1 MPKPDVMK
9 WFSFLR
15 AQSGKRSLGD
25 FIRLVLAY
33 YGCLLLLA
41 LYQQLR
47 LYEQGVLDSFLN
59 QNLLLLGLHHLGF
72 TASLSLLLAF
82 CFRSLENRKGG
93 WGFRVA
99 IAVFMACLLW
109 ELVLTEYFIGR
120 YELPEVGAINHLS
133 QVFSGTHLALLVLVS
148 AVIFGTSFRLFY
160 RLSRPVNRVL
170 GGMYPFTIILFTLF
184 LSTLLAEKKPVNLNK
199 SQYLVEAYY
208 QYWTD
213 SDRYEGSDR
222 FPLYKPWA
230 PKDLLGPYLNWP
242 EQPPHIV
249 LIAVEGLSSDFVGED
264 APFRAFA
271 PFLDSLSR
279 EGLYWKHF
287 LSNVKDSRAAMPL
300 ITGSLPYGHSG
311 FTEQAEIPAR
321 MTLFSL
327 LKKNG
332 YRTSFQYGGNASLPG
347 WDRLLFEERT
357 DEVVDQKSFGSS
369 YQRQDADRAGVSL
382 GYPDQALFERY
393 LQTRTPTTTP
403 RFDVI
408 QTLSASRPYLIPDA
422 EAYREQAE
430 RLYREGNFP
439 SREAR
444 VVRKNIDLMA
454 SMLYT
459 DRQLAKFFRAFSRRS
474 GYHRTIFILTGTHD
488 PAELA
493 SEGVLEGYRVP
504 LLICSPMLQKKETFG
519 ALASHLDIAPSLLGS
534 LANHY
539 RFELPDKAAW
549 LGSEGLGEA
558 RVQAGKEIP
567 LYNGSGPL
575 REFIVGPS
583 LLSGRKAYGVG
594 DDLALTD
601 DPAISE
607 DSLKSRMKRFRAVN
621 RYVMEQG
628 ALLPENAAPF
638 GKLFSPPGKKE
649 LVWIQSVFNGNDF
662 DNAYAMARQ
671 LALEGKYDRAAL
683 LCRYILMEVPGHI
696 DTEILMG
703 RILAWQGEFSEASD
717 ILEQVVQKYPVYPDG
732 YSALLDV
739 YFWSGQDEK
748 ALYLRPAIEEHLGSN
763 RELSEKLTRSAGR
776 LVSDSEA
783 RHPWPVLDFAS
794 DQISQ
799 SHLE

>member
-1 MPKPDVMK
+1 MPKPDAMK

-15 AQSGKRSLGD
+15 AQSGRRSLGD
-25 FIRLVLAY
+25 FIRLVLAF
-33 YGCLLLLA
+33 YGCLLMLA

-82 CFRSLENRKGG
+82 IFRSLENRRGG
-93 WGFRVA
+93 MGFRVA

-109 ELVLTEYFIGR
+109 ELILTEYFIIR
-120 YELPEVGAINHLS
+120 YELPGAGQIANLS
-133 QVFSGTHLALLVLVS
+133 QVFSNTYLALLVVVS
-148 AVIFGTSFRLFY
+148 VVIFGTSFRLFY

-170 GGMYPFTIILFTLF
+170 GGMYPFTIILFSLF

-199 SQYLVEAYY
+199 SQYLAEAYY
-208 QYWTD
+208 QFYTD
-213 SDRYEGSDR
+213 TDRYEGSER

-230 PKDLLGPYLNWP
+230 PKDLLGPYLDWP

-264 APFRAFA
+264 APFRAFS

-279 EGLYWKHF
+279 QGLYWEHF

-300 ITGSLPYGHSG
+300 IAGSLPYGFSG
-311 FTEQAEIPAR
+311 FTDQSELPAR
-321 MTLFSL
+321 LTLFSL

-357 DEVVDQKSFGSS
+357 DEVIDQKSFGSS
-369 YQRQDADRAGVSL
+369 YQRQDADRAGVSA

-403 RFDVI
+403 RLDVF
-408 QTLSASRPYLIPDA
+408 QTLSASRPYLIPEA

-439 SREAR
+439 SRESR

-454 SMLYT
+454 SILYA
-459 DRQLAKFFRAFSRRS
+459 DQQLERFFRAFSRRS
-474 GYHRTIFILTGTHD
+474 GYHRTIFILTGTHH
-488 PAELA
+488 PTELA
-493 SEGVLEGYRVP
+493 SDNVLESYRVP
-504 LLICSPMLQKKETFG
+504 LIICSPMLRKKETFG
-519 ALASHLDIAPSLLGS
+519 ALASHLDIVPSLLGS

-539 RFELPDKAAW
+539 PFELPDKAAW
-549 LGSEGLGEA
+549 LGSDCLGEA
-558 RVQAGKEIP
+558 RVQPGKEIP
-567 LYNGSGPL
+567 LYNGSGQL
-575 REFIVGPS
+575 RELIVGHT
-583 LLSGRKAYGVG
+583 LISGRQAYGIG
-594 DDLALTD
+594 DSLALTD
-601 DPAISE
+601 APGVSE
-607 DSLKSRMKRFRAVN
+607 DSLKNRLKRFRAVN
-621 RYVMEQG
+621 RYVMEQS

-638 GKLFSPPGKKE
+638 GKLFTPPGKKE
-649 LVWIQSVFNGNDF
+649 LVWIHSVFNGNDF
-662 DNAYAMARQ
+662 DNSYTMARQ
-671 LALEGKYDRAAL
+671 LAMEGNYDRASL

-703 RILAWQGEFSEASD
+703 RIHAWQGDFNKASD

-763 RELSEKLTRSAGR
+763 RELREKLTRSAGR

-783 RHPWPVLDFAS
+783 RQPWPVLEFAS

-799 SHLE
+799 NHLE